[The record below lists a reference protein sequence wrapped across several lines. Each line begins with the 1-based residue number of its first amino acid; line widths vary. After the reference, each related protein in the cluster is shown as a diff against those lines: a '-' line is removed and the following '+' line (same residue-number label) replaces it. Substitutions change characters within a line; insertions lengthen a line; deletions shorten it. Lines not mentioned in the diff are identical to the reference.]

1 MTDLHTIAVR
11 SPIKLNQFLKLSNA
25 VGSGG
30 QGKMLVQTGRVS
42 VNGAVVYH
50 RGKNILPG
58 DIVSVEGIGA
68 YRAVAPEEM

>member
-1 MTDLHTIAVR
+1 VTVLHSIAV
-11 SPIKLNQFLKLSNA
+11 STSIKLNQFLKLSNA
-25 VGSGG
+25 AGSGG

-42 VNGAVVYH
+42 VNGTVVYH

-68 YRAVAPEEM
+68 YKAVAPEEA